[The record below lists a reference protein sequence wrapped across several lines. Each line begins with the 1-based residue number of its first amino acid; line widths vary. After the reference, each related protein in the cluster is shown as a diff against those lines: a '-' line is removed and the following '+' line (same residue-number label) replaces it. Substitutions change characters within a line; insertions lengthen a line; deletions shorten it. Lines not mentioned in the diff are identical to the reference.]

1 MNDNNE
7 NLNDQLTPVENTNPP
22 VEKITD
28 EVVNAEVKEE
38 PIVKEVENLDV
49 NVTDN
54 SPLVSEVVLPDTVS
68 STNPAV
74 TPLPN
79 EAVVPTVEEMPQN
92 NEMVTNSNEG
102 EVAKEEPTV
111 VEPVK
116 TDDVVAPVEAKEKS
130 QTKVNIVIIAALV
143 VLLFVVAFVFI
154 IPSIT
159 GKKTESDN
167 KDNGKETVTDNSKKD
182 DSSSVAIKDFNGVYE
197 YNKAVIVLYSLN
209 DDEVF
214 VDVNTGSYYYSS
226 VLDYKKGI
234 LNDNDLTVKL
244 KDENTISIESNNES
258 ISDGDY
264 KKTKE
269 YTEDDFIK
277 DNYSDAYKYLDSK
290 YNGQYQ
296 LGDATMSLLQIDEE
310 TVRVLIQKGEGF
322 DKSTSDLEYD
332 IVAEN
337 KLREEFFDEEFEIT
351 IENGTAKFV
360 TVKGDKDFDGT
371 YKKVKS
377 LTKEEIIDIFRY

>member
-116 TDDVVAPVEAKEKS
+116 TDDVVAPVETKEKS

-360 TVKGDKDFDGT
+360 TVKGDKAFDGT
-371 YKKVKS
+371 YNKVTS
-377 LTKEEIIDIFRY
+377 LTIEVIIDIFRY